1 MDKSRTIAL
10 FLVLVFGITLQV
22 FVWLLGAAYFRDT
35 SVGILNTPSL
45 PQKKKEVVQLSED
58 KSKAPEFAA
67 AQKELREEDR
77 ELRRAY
83 FANRRKFTWAGW
95 MMVLMGIGLVASAR
109 WYEALSAKPL
119 PSVLD
124 PTVRARQGKTWGHE
138 RRTGILAVGVVSG
151 LGLAVLAALG
161 VLVPSPLD
169 RAKATSESG
178 ESVSAIPPVPGD
190 SLFKQNW
197 PEFRGVGNIG
207 LAAEGDWPTTWSLP
221 VASVETTGGDA
232 APVEATS
239 ATSST
244 SATAPVTQPSSL
256 NILWKTDVS
265 LKGKSSP
272 VVWGGRIFLTG
283 GTSETLS
290 VACYDRV
297 SGALLW
303 DSKVV
308 CPATLPEDF
317 SVYEDMTGYA
327 APTPATDG
335 ERVYAIFATGV
346 VAAFDYAGKQV
357 WARHLGAP
365 ETTYGYSASL
375 LVHEKILIVQF
386 DQGMDA
392 EEKKSKLFGLD
403 TATGQEV
410 WNTTRPVKNSWT
422 SPSLINTGTRLE
434 VITSAPPFVMAY
446 DPATGQEYWRCDGM
460 SGDVAPSPT
469 FAEGVVYVT
478 NTGSYLLAIKAG
490 GSGDL
495 TTNTQYLLWKGEE
508 GLPDTSSPVS
518 DGAFV
523 LQVAG
528 DWMTC
533 IDAKTG
539 KTLWEK
545 TLPSATSSSPILAG
559 GRVYLSCDNGS
570 TYVLKLNAEGYRQV
584 GQGDV
589 GETIQATPA
598 FADNQIYI
606 RTVKSLIAVGTP
618 VEGAPAEAQPESKT
632 AR

>member
-1 MDKSRTIAL
+1 MTRNHREFWRGVSLLVLLCVLGSGAGYLAAPFFARQHYAVRMAEQLREQETRDLKSESVAEKIRLDLAKESFEMQAVRTLGLASDQLYAEAREVHRRFRIGSFLFGLWCGLVAGLKLLNLFIARPALFMKPTNPTVWHVGGVIWLARSNINGWDDSKNSKPRPVRRMRRNTAPFFILNRIRFMDKSRTIAL

-95 MMVLMGIGLVASAR
+95 MMVLMGSAGRVGR

-392 EEKKSKLFGLD
+392 EEKKSKCSVWTPPRGRKCGIRLD
-403 TATGQEV
+403 
-410 WNTTRPVKNSWT
+410 R
-422 SPSLINTGTRLE
+422 
-434 VITSAPPFVMAY
+434 
-446 DPATGQEYWRCDGM
+446 
-460 SGDVAPSPT
+460 
-469 FAEGVVYVT
+469 
-478 NTGSYLLAIKAG
+478 
-490 GSGDL
+490 
-495 TTNTQYLLWKGEE
+495 
-508 GLPDTSSPVS
+508 
-518 DGAFV
+518 
-523 LQVAG
+523 
-528 DWMTC
+528 
-533 IDAKTG
+533 
-539 KTLWEK
+539 
-545 TLPSATSSSPILAG
+545 
-559 GRVYLSCDNGS
+559 
-570 TYVLKLNAEGYRQV
+570 
-584 GQGDV
+584 
-589 GETIQATPA
+589 
-598 FADNQIYI
+598 
-606 RTVKSLIAVGTP
+606 
-618 VEGAPAEAQPESKT
+618 
-632 AR
+632 